1 MIWSNKNHTKK
12 EKEFPFGK
20 INIVELGEK
29 GRGRRLIVLPS
40 EVDVQK
46 GLNPEITIGLSKSGK
61 PRINKFKDNKLFLI
75 IDTAG
80 GYTRRGCGVA
90 GVHRSCMEN
99 VKVLSYGNGADGLAG
114 RIGVWEVF
122 VVEILNNNT
131 IWMDVRISGGH
142 KTDIYKIENKIV
154 KYVGRNEDQQLSIY
168 QDTTG
173 DKIPGFTN
181 EEKRPKDYFSLERMF
196 TVYQE
201 TE

>member
-1 MIWSNKNHTKK
+1 
-12 EKEFPFGK
+12 
-20 INIVELGEK
+20 
-29 GRGRRLIVLPS
+29 
-40 EVDVQK
+40 
-46 GLNPEITIGLSKSGK
+46 
-61 PRINKFKDNKLFLI
+61 
-75 IDTAG
+75 
-80 GYTRRGCGVA
+80 
-90 GVHRSCMEN
+90 MEN

-131 IWMDVRISGGH
+131 IWMDVRISGGN

-154 KYVGRNEDQQLSIY
+154 KYIGRNEDQQLILY
-168 QDTTG
+168 QEKTG
-173 DKIPGFTN
+173 DKIPGFVN